1 MATGVVASQ
10 DLSAQSAGFESNNLS
25 GWTASGNDVGVVG
38 TTSVSPGGGK
48 NWTVTPYGSH
58 MARLFPSGGV
68 QFDAATSQLGLNST
82 ENSAIRQ
89 FMNDNAGGGNPNPTN
104 AAWIKR
110 TIELQAG
117 TTYTFGWNYVSTD
130 YAPFND
136 GSMMTLTHATNA
148 SVTPT
153 LNNSVQRYALLGFTN
168 PGTGN
173 YSTGDYG
180 STGWQLA
187 TFVVP
192 QSGTYVLGFATFNL
206 GDTAYSPM
214 LFIDELQ
221 GTTTLNGESFGPIAP
236 NAGSTAPS
244 TPTAPP
250 PPPPAPT
257 PVYGAA
263 GPTTAQQTQRTNAL
277 NQNPLGHNAIAT
289 VDGDDN
295 IVTIQQIGTG
305 GHYASVDIQGNINTI
320 SVGQTSLVGA
330 RHYLEANIIGSSNI
344 LNLMQSDTAKTQIV
358 KVAGNSNEL
367 NVTQKDTGNHFLYL
381 DVTGDKHK
389 ATIVQE
395 GSGNHSANIVLDGT
409 HPWTVNVTQS
419 GSTSQNY
426 TRPHGMSDGSTFNGT
441 CNTPGCVITI
451 PEQ

>member
-1 MATGVVASQ
+1 VASQ

-82 ENSAIRQ
+82 ENNAIRQ
-89 FMNDNAGGGNPNPTN
+89 FMNANAGGGNPNPTN

-110 TIELQAG
+110 TVELQAG
-117 TTYTFGWNYVSTD
+117 TTYKFGWNYLSTD
-130 YAPFND
+130 YKPFND

-173 YSTGDYG
+173 YATDSYG

-192 QSGTYVLGFATFNL
+192 ESGTYVLGFATFNL

-221 GTTTLNGESFGPIAP
+221 GNTSLNGQSFGPIAP

-244 TPTAPP
+244 TPSTPP

-257 PVYGAA
+257 PVYGSA

-277 NQNPLGHNAIAT
+277 NQNPSGNNAIAII
-289 VDGDDN
+289 DGDDN
-295 IVTIQQIGTG
+295 IINIQQIGSA
-305 GHYASVDIQGNINTI
+305 GHYANVNIQGNINEVVVNQTGSIGPGHFLNATLVGNNNSLTATQSGTSKTQFI
-320 SVGQTSLVGA
+320 SV
-330 RHYLEANIIGSSNI
+330 NGSNNTI
-344 LNLMQSDTAKTQIV
+344 TT
-358 KVAGNSNEL
+358 E
-367 NVTQKDTGNHFLYL
+367 QKDTGSHFLNL
-381 DVTGDKHK
+381 GVSGDNH
-389 ATIVQE
+389 TVGVLQQ
-395 GSGNHSANIVLDGT
+395 GDGNHSANVVLTGSQ
-409 HPWTVNVTQS
+409 PWNLQVNQS
-419 GSTSQNY
+419 GSANQNY
-426 TRPHGMSDGSTFNGT
+426 TLPHGMSDGTTVSGSCAAIGG
-441 CNTPGCVITI
+441 CNLIINQP
-451 PEQ
+451 